1 MSSDTANRKGGRQRM
16 IRIEDEQF
24 DLLRES
30 MNNMLAKILGEMIKE
45 EILIASFNAKVKIS
59 MGHTAVPLTEKETR
73 IARIPQFDF
82 KVTAA
87 RQIKHEYEGEIYEDQ
102 MEIVVDEY
110 GNVEYKKIP
119 TGQMSLFDGKME
131 DWK

>member
-1 MSSDTANRKGGRQRM
+1 M

-119 TGQMSLFDGKME
+119 TGQMSLFDGEME

>member
-1 MSSDTANRKGGRQRM
+1 
-16 IRIEDEQF
+16 
-24 DLLRES
+24 
-30 MNNMLAKILGEMIKE
+30 
-45 EILIASFNAKVKIS
+45 

-119 TGQMSLFDGKME
+119 TGQMSLFD
-131 DWK
+131 

>member
-1 MSSDTANRKGGRQRM
+1 
-16 IRIEDEQF
+16 
-24 DLLRES
+24 
-30 MNNMLAKILGEMIKE
+30 
-45 EILIASFNAKVKIS
+45 
-59 MGHTAVPLTEKETR
+59 
-73 IARIPQFDF
+73 
-82 KVTAA
+82 
-87 RQIKHEYEGEIYEDQ
+87 